1 MDECLEMQ
9 DDHSRP
15 PSQSSPPTVGI
26 FSRSKKTDVLGS
38 GPPQRPYSSG
48 SYSSGT
54 HVNFSDAAAAA
65 QDDET
70 LKSNRVASGRS
81 SPADAHWPGSHR
93 PAHAAELLV
102 PRHQPRAILLPL
114 FLTVGLALIFL
125 LFLPP
130 WQLIDSLDKGVLNS
144 FVSSPPSSCLL
155 PSTTTTTVTSYHTP
169 LSTSSSTEEPE
180 PPKMSTERTFIAI
193 KPDGVQRGLVGPI
206 LSRFENRG

>member
-9 DDHSRP
+9 DDQSRP
-15 PSQSSPPTVGI
+15 PRPSSPPTVGI
-26 FSRSKKTDVLGS
+26 FSRRKKSDVLGS
-38 GPPQRPYSSG
+38 GPPHRPYSPG
-48 SYSSGT
+48 SYSSGL
-54 HVNFSDAAAAA
+54 SDAAAAA

-70 LKSNRVASGRS
+70 LKSNRVASGSSSRS
-81 SPADAHWPGSHR
+81 NPANAHWPGPHL
-93 PAHAAELLV
+93 PPPAAELLV

-130 WQLIDSLDKGVLNS
+130 WQLINSLDKGVLNS
-144 FVSSPPSSCLL
+144 FVSSRPPSSCL
-155 PSTTTTTVTSYHTP
+155 PSTTTITSYYTP
-169 LSTSSSTEEPE
+169 LSTSSTEEPE
-180 PPKMSTERTFIAI
+180 PPKMSNERTFIAI